1 MIAQHTTHEA
11 AEGAEHLLR
20 TAIKR
25 GDLTMAPAQGTER

>member
-11 AEGAEHLLR
+11 AEAVEHRLR

-25 GDLTMAPAQGTER
+25 GDLTMAPARATER